1 LWGHKLRA
9 RSLKSFEKNWQVPM
23 ENTQTKRRFTPEEYE
38 TVSER
43 VEVKVEYLD
52 GQIVP
57 KEGLE
62 PLPEWVVDEIL
73 SPDFSLST

>member
-1 LWGHKLRA
+1 
-9 RSLKSFEKNWQVPM
+9 M

-38 TVSER
+38 RVSER

-57 KEGLE
+57 KEGLD
-62 PLPEWVVDEIL
+62 PLPEWWL
-73 SPDFSLST
+73 MRF